1 MMAFISIYITT
12 KKHTELL
19 PPHFVL
25 FVRTYATLRTCFSFP
40 FRSGAHCFFTII
52 REEGVRGLYHGL
64 SVNLVRG
71 VGGAILLVGYDEAK
85 ALLKGSETLM

>member
-1 MMAFISIYITT
+1 MLYFFRYTLYYMYIFPL
-12 KKHTELL
+12 HDAC
-19 PPHFVL
+19 PC
-25 FVRTYATLRTCFSFP
+25 TYATLRTCLSFL

-85 ALLKGSETLM
+85 ALLKGSETLI